1 MVPRKGLEPPLL
13 FGKRILSSLPW
24 VLKGSSQFLLIQE
37 VSHKSTFLDS
47 LDLVLTPLNLGAFQ
61 KKGPPEGPPETHD
74 EIIISGGI
82 IYRSGAGEPGTAVWC
97 YMG

>member
-1 MVPRKGLEPPLL
+1 MVPRKGLEPPLPL
-13 FGKRILSSLPW
+13 GKRILSSLPW

-61 KKGPPEGPPETHD
+61 KKGPPEGPPETQD
-74 EIIISGGI
+74 GIIISGDI
-82 IYRSGAGEPGTAVWC
+82 IYLRGAVEPGTAVWC

>member
-1 MVPRKGLEPPLL
+1 VVPRKGLEPPLPL
-13 FGKRILSSLPW
+13 GNRILSSLLW

-37 VSHKSTFLDS
+37 VSHKSTFLGS
-47 LDLVLTPLNLGAFQ
+47 LVLVLTPLNLGAYQ
-61 KKGPPEGPPETHD
+61 KKRPPEGPPETHD

-82 IYRSGAGEPGTAVWC
+82 ICPGGAGEPWTGVRC